1 VGLPVPC
8 DGCGE
13 GEQFRA
19 PSFSKWSSFFTIGSA
34 EQQSSIVK
42 LRASDEFQHGSCGR
56 TFQGQCARCGGDVFR
71 DDRWT
76 LEQNRYRH
84 ISCPMAAVGQGVRE
98 LHLQASSNSAVN
110 RFDRSIIITIEPLI
124 LVENRLDADIVVWQR
139 SQHLRALHLILAPGE
154 TRPFLADGPRDTCRL
169 SVNLVADGI
178 NESCAEFVPEEGWG
192 RWGRHSHGDDVPKSP
207 KDGGGGNASGS
218 SVLGSQPILLRC
230 SSGRMLLASLRVQGY
245 NTVCVSIGEVVNA
258 VPHR

>member
-1 VGLPVPC
+1 
-8 DGCGE
+8 
-13 GEQFRA
+13 
-19 PSFSKWSSFFTIGSA
+19 
-34 EQQSSIVK
+34 
-42 LRASDEFQHGSCGR
+42 
-56 TFQGQCARCGGDVFR
+56 
-71 DDRWT
+71 
-76 LEQNRYRH
+76 
-84 ISCPMAAVGQGVRE
+84 
-98 LHLQASSNSAVN
+98 VN

-245 NTVCVSIGEVVNA
+245 NTVCVSIGKVVNA